1 MAATT
6 IYRSSKFIYFL
17 FFIAFLI
24 SSRCWIGFEG
34 RETLFFYCLP
44 LLLLALISFN
54 KYRFKHQIRYA
65 IFSFLIYI
73 AKLYTMFLVKG
84 TFDLVGMCNQ
94 AVLPIT
100 VYLMLCLQDKEKK
113 NILFYIT
120 KWLGLILIPG
130 MIIYLVS
137 FFVTLPD
144 LGIIQTDYGGNFY
157 GEPCHN
163 YLFYIKQVK
172 LGATGMYRFNGPFIE
187 PGDLGCVSAFL
198 LYATSFDFKK
208 YKYLWAV
215 FASLILTFSLAGYI
229 LALFGYAAIL
239 MTRNKLSAQKLL
251 TGLIFVLI
259 VINFGT
265 YYNDGDNYVNNSILS
280 RLQDDDLSL
289 NNANGRLSTQK
300 LEFYYS
306 MFENPSILFFGYDKN
321 TMSYLNNEFGAGAGF
336 YSIVLSIGLLG
347 VILYI
352 LPYLYITLSAQNKR
366 YALLFFVFLILYLY
380 QRFDLFWISII
391 LCYSFGLSINDE
403 KDFNL

>member
-1 MAATT
+1 MVATE
-6 IYRSSKFIYFL
+6 IHRSSKFIYFL

-34 RETLFFYCLP
+34 RGTLFFYCLP
-44 LLLLALISFN
+44 LVLLVLLFFG
-54 KYRFKHQIRYA
+54 KYKFRNQIRYVV
-65 IFSFLIYI
+65 FSFLIYI
-73 AKLYTMFLVKG
+73 AKIYTMYLIKG
-84 TFDLVGMCNQ
+84 SFDLIGMCNQ
-94 AVLPIT
+94 AVLPVT
-100 VYLMLCLQDKEKK
+100 VYLMLCIQDIEKK
-113 NILFYIT
+113 SVLSYIT

-130 MIIYLVS
+130 IILYLVS
-137 FFVTLPD
+137 FFITLPD
-144 LGIIQTDYGGNFY
+144 FGIIQTDYGGNFY

-163 YLFYIKQVK
+163 YLFYIKQIH

-198 LYATSFDFKK
+198 LYATNFDFKK

-229 LALFGYAAIL
+229 LTLFGYAAIL
-239 MTRNKLSAQKLL
+239 MTQNKLSAKKLL
-251 TGLIFVLI
+251 TGFIFVLI

-289 NNANGRLSTQK
+289 NSANGRLSTQK
-300 LEFYYS
+300 LEFFYS
-306 MFENPSILFFGYDKN
+306 MFENPNILFFGYDKN
-321 TMSYLNNEFGAGAGF
+321 TMSFLNNEFGAGAGF
-336 YSIVLSIGLLG
+336 YSIVLSIGLVG

-352 LPYLYITLSAQNKR
+352 LPYLYITFSAQNKR